1 MPIKSSKSFHKRKR
15 ENLSKSHF
23 NILLFELR
31 NLKKDVEELKSFM
44 NKSKGTLSVI
54 VFISGLVAT
63 VIMAL
68 DYFKK

>member
-1 MPIKSSKSFHKRKR
+1 MTTKTSKSFHKRKR
-15 ENLSKSHF
+15 DNLSKSHF

-44 NKSKGTLSVI
+44 NKSKGTLSVV

>member
-1 MPIKSSKSFHKRKR
+1 MSIKSSKSFHKRKR

-44 NKSKGTLSVI
+44 NKSKGTIAVI
-54 VFISGLVAT
+54 VFISGIIAILVELW
-63 VIMAL
+63 IK
-68 DYFKK
+68 FKN

>member
-1 MPIKSSKSFHKRKR
+1 MTIRTSKSFHKRKR
-15 ENLSKSHF
+15 DSLSKSHF
-23 NILLFELR
+23 NILLFEIR

-44 NKSKGTLSVI
+44 NKSKGTLSVV

>member
-1 MPIKSSKSFHKRKR
+1 MTIKTSKSFHKRKR
-15 ENLSKSHF
+15 DSLNKSHF
-23 NILLFELR
+23 NILLFEIR

-44 NKSKGTLSVI
+44 NKSKGTLSVV

>member
-1 MPIKSSKSFHKRKR
+1 MTIKTSKSFHKRKR
-15 ENLSKSHF
+15 DNLSKSHF
-23 NILLFELR
+23 NILLFEIR

-44 NKSKGTLSVI
+44 NKSKGTLSVV

>member
-1 MPIKSSKSFHKRKR
+1 MTIRTSKSFHKRKR
-15 ENLSKSHF
+15 DNLSKSHF
-23 NILLFELR
+23 NILLFEIR

-44 NKSKGTLSVI
+44 NKSKGTLSVV

>member
-1 MPIKSSKSFHKRKR
+1 MTIRTSKSFHKRKR
-15 ENLSKSHF
+15 DNLSKSHF

-44 NKSKGTLSVI
+44 NKSKGTLSVVI
-54 VFISGLVAT
+54 FISGLVAT

>member
-1 MPIKSSKSFHKRKR
+1 MLIKSSKSFHKCKK
-15 ENLSKSHF
+15 EHLSKSHF
-23 NILLFELR
+23 DILIFEIR

-44 NKSKGTLSVI
+44 NKSKGTLAVV

-63 VIMAL
+63 FIMAL

>member
-1 MPIKSSKSFHKRKR
+1 MSIKSSKSFHKRKR